1 MSVEVIIGRAGTG
14 KTFALL
20 ERMKKILRESPLNTK
35 IIFLLPA
42 YQTYRAELELA
53 AMTGGAINTAMWS
66 FQRFAR
72 QILLEVG
79 GAAVPRISDI
89 GRRIILRKILK
100 HNANDLLYYRKAADQ
115 RGFTE
120 ILAQELQELRT
131 YSIDAAKLQNLLDAD
146 KNIDDELKN
155 KLHDIALLSEKFR
168 AEIENRQNDESDLIE
183 KAAELLK
190 DAESIKRSEIFIDGF
205 IFFDPQQRNLLQ
217 EIFRHAKNVYI
228 ALPMDVDLN
237 SRENVKELGMFNRAF
252 QTFKTIRDFAENV
265 HAEFKITRMQTPR
278 RFESA
283 ELKYIEQNL
292 FSRTYKKFGG
302 TCENLK
308 IVETVNK
315 RVEVEAA
322 ARDILKLHREKNI
335 RFRDI
340 GVIFRDESYNSL
352 IKPVFEIH
360 HIPFFVDRKR
370 AATNHPLAELIRSA
384 LEVLRTWRSEPI
396 FRCLRTGFFNVSQ
409 EEIDVLEN
417 YVLEFG
423 LRGKKIWTQEET
435 WHWCRRRLD
444 DVRPAESEIERAEK
458 VDAIRRR
465 AGEPLIKF
473 SAAVDKV
480 KKSAVL
486 KNKSADEIF
495 IEGNTR
501 EFAKTLFEFVESL
514 KVHDKLVDLSELE
527 ESRGNLALSMEHLKI
542 WDDIVKLMEQIVDS
556 ADEELISIKDFEY
569 IVNEGLD
576 ALEMSIIPPGID
588 EVTVAQFDQ
597 NSLQNAKALYVLGF
611 GEENFPRKVQEK
623 LLLTDA
629 DRLHLNDAGLEISKG
644 GNESMFAEKF
654 LIYRGLTSAKNY
666 LYISYPLANAEG
678 AAMHHS
684 SLVERFKILFDLKID
699 LIKIDV
705 LDNLG
710 MAANYSVV
718 ESTSK
723 LQDKTARELYAA
735 KNKMSGSVTRF
746 ETFNKCPF
754 QYFAEYG
761 LKLEQRRE
769 YKLTTPDVGN
779 ILHEILR
786 QFGEDL
792 KSENKHW
799 ADVTD
804 DEIKSR
810 VTKIFDNI
818 TPKFNNEIL
827 LSTKA
832 LANQRQRIQKV
843 AVASIQRLVELDR
856 HSKFH
861 PEIFE
866 AAFSSL
872 SNTHLV
878 YKIDNAQMELF
889 GKIDRID
896 FSEDGR
902 HFLIIDYKTGQAY
915 LNLWEIYLGVNLQL
929 LTYLMV
935 TNNLENVGK
944 RLPAA
949 MLYYFLKYPVKNGDS
964 FTDAEN
970 KLENA
975 LKMSGYILND
985 EKVVRE
991 IDDTLKTLQVTFNQ
1005 NGNFNAKS
1013 LDKTLKDAD
1022 TFKLLMNYAEEC
1034 LKATGKKI
1042 LSGNIA
1048 ADPVKT
1054 KKVDACK
1061 YCAYAE
1067 VCRFDKRFDTN
1078 TRTPLDDN
1086 AILENMREVTTS

>member
-14 KTFALL
+14 KTFYLL
-20 ERMKKILRESPLNTK
+20 EHMKKILRESPLSTK

-72 QILLEVG
+72 QILSEVG
-79 GAAVPRISDI
+79 GASVPRISDT

-100 HNANDLLYYRKAADQ
+100 KNSKDLLYYRKAADQ

-131 YSIDAAKLQNLLDAD
+131 YSIDAAKLQQLLDAD
-146 KNIDDELKN
+146 KNLDDELKN

-190 DAESIKRSEIFIDGF
+190 DAESIKHSEIFIDGF
-205 IFFDPQQRNLLQ
+205 IFFDPQQRKLLQ
-217 EIFRHAKNVYI
+217 EIIRHAKNVYI

-237 SRENVKELGMFNRAF
+237 SRENVMELAMFNRAF
-252 QTFKTIRDFAENV
+252 QTFKLIRDLADKLHV
-265 HAEFKITRMQTPR
+265 EFKITRMKTPR

-283 ELKYIEQNL
+283 ELKYVEQHL
-292 FSRTYKKFGG
+292 FARTYKKFGG
-302 TCENLK
+302 KCENFK
-308 IVETVNK
+308 IVEAVNK
-315 RVEVEAA
+315 RVEVEAV
-322 ARDILKLHREKNI
+322 ARDILRLHREKNI

-340 GVIFRDESYNSL
+340 GVIFRDESYYSL

-360 HIPFFVDRKR
+360 NIPFFEDKKR

-396 FRCLRTGFFNVSQ
+396 FRCLRTGFFDVSQ
-409 EEIDVLEN
+409 EEVDVLEN

-435 WHWCRRRLD
+435 WHWYRLRLD
-444 DVRPAESEIERAEK
+444 DVEPPKSEIARAEK
-458 VDAIRRR
+458 VDDIRRR
-465 AGEPLIKF
+465 ALEPLIKF
-473 SAAVDKV
+473 STAVDKV
-480 KKSAVL
+480 KKSAVR
-486 KNKSADEIF
+486 KNADEIF

-501 EFAKTLFEFVESL
+501 EFAKTLFEFMEEL
-514 KVHDKLVDLSELE
+514 KIHDKLFNLSEIE
-527 ESRGNLALSMEHLKI
+527 ESRGDLALSMEHLKI
-542 WDDIVKLMEQIVDS
+542 WDDIVTLTEQIVDS
-556 ADEELISIKDFEY
+556 SDEELISLKDFDY

-588 EVTVAQFDQ
+588 EVTVAKFDQ

-611 GEENFPRKVQEK
+611 GDDNFPRKVSEK

-629 DRLHLNDAGLEISKG
+629 DRLHMNDAGLEISKG
-644 GNESMFAEKF
+644 GNESMLAEKF
-654 LIYRGLTSAKNY
+654 LIYRGLTSARKF

-678 AAMHHS
+678 AAMHPS
-684 SLVERFKILFDLKID
+684 PLVERFKILFDLKID

-710 MAANYSVV
+710 TQVNFSVA

-723 LQDKTARELYAA
+723 LQDNIARELYAA

-746 ETFNKCPF
+746 EKFNKCPF

-761 LKLEQRRE
+761 LKLEGRRE
-769 YKLTTPDVGN
+769 YKLKTLDVGN

-786 QFGEDL
+786 HFGEDL
-792 KSENKHW
+792 KAENKRW
-799 ADVTD
+799 AEVTD

-810 VTKIFDNI
+810 VTKIFDDI
-818 TPKFNNEIL
+818 TPKVNNEIL
-827 LSTKA
+827 RSTKT
-832 LANQRQRIQKV
+832 LERQRARIQKV
-843 AVASIQRLVELDR
+843 AVASIRRLVELDK
-856 HSKFH
+856 HSQFH

-866 AAFSSL
+866 ASFSNL
-872 SNTHLV
+872 SNTHLI
-878 YKIDNAQMELF
+878 YKIDGAEMELL

-935 TNNLENVGK
+935 TNKLESVGE

-949 MLYYFLKYPVKNGDS
+949 MLYYFLKYPVKQGDS
-964 FTDAEN
+964 VSDAEN
-970 KLENA
+970 KLYA
-975 LKMSGYILND
+975 RLTIRLN
-985 EKVVRE
+985 
-991 IDDTLKTLQVTFNQ
+991 
-1005 NGNFNAKS
+1005 
-1013 LDKTLKDAD
+1013 
-1022 TFKLLMNYAEEC
+1022 
-1034 LKATGKKI
+1034 
-1042 LSGNIA
+1042 
-1048 ADPVKT
+1048 
-1054 KKVDACK
+1054 
-1061 YCAYAE
+1061 
-1067 VCRFDKRFDTN
+1067 
-1078 TRTPLDDN
+1078 PL
-1086 AILENMREVTTS
+1086 R